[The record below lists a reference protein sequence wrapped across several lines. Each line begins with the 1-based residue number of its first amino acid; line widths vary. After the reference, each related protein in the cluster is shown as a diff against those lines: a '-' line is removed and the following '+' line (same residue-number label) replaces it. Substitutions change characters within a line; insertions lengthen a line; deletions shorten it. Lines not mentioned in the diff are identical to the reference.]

1 MLKRREFIL
10 GAAAGMLLV
19 SAATMGGFVRW
30 PEGSLTDPL
39 RIRPTPGAGRTAFA
53 PPPGAPLSFSA
64 IFEQVAPAVVQIDV
78 RTRVA
83 RRGVRIPGIPF
94 EVQPPE
100 GQQQGEGPLAAGTG
114 SGFFISPDG
123 YIVTNNHVVE
133 NAEEIVVR
141 LADDRRLR
149 ARLVG
154 RDESTDLAV
163 IKVEGDRFAY
173 VSFDD
178 AAEPRVGDWVIAVG
192 NPFGLGGTAT
202 AGIVSAKSRDLRDQ
216 SSSAY
221 VDYIQIDAAIN
232 QGNSGGPTFDVQGR
246 VIGVNTA
253 IFSPTGYSVGIGFA
267 IPADT
272 AKTITDRLMRGER
285 IERGYLGVTI
295 GDLEP
300 FREAL
305 RLPAGTRGAL
315 INEVTPGGPAARGG
329 LRSGDI
335 VLSLNGEPLD
345 GSVELTR
352 GVGAARV
359 GQELKLQVLR
369 GDRRVEITVRAAR
382 RPSEAELNA
391 QPDTPTS
398 APGRQGQ
405 PLPGTEVA
413 GLILNPMSAD
423 LRRRYGIPASVQG
436 VVVTGV
442 AQGGDGRF
450 FPGVVI
456 QRAGLNP
463 AAQPSDLAEEVQ
475 RARRAGS
482 NTVFLQV
489 WASTDGTAPV
499 VMDLPRER

>member
-19 SAATMGGFVRW
+19 SAATMGGLVRW

-39 RIRPTPGAGRTAFA
+39 RIRPSPGAGRTAFA
-53 PPPGAPLSFSA
+53 PPPGAPLSFAA

-83 RRGVRIPGIPF
+83 QRGVRIPGIPF
-94 EVQPPE
+94 EVQPPQ
-100 GQQQGEGPLAAGTG
+100 GQEQGDGPLAAGTG

-173 VSFDD
+173 VSFED
-178 AAEPRVGDWVIAVG
+178 AAEPKVGDWVIAVG

-305 RLPAGTRGAL
+305 RLPTGTRGAL
-315 INEVTPGGPAARGG
+315 INEVTPGGPAERGG

-335 VLSLNGEPLD
+335 VLSLNGEALD

-352 GVGAARV
+352 RVGAARV

-391 QPDTPTS
+391 APDRP
-398 APGRQGQ
+398 AGPGRAGE
-405 PLPGTEVA
+405 PLPGTEAA

-442 AQGGDGRF
+442 AQGGDRRF

-456 QRAGLNP
+456 QRAGLGP
-463 AAQPSDLAEEVQ
+463 AARASDVADEAQ
-475 RARRAGS
+475 RARRAG
-482 NTVFLQV
+482 TGQIFLQV
-489 WASTDGTAPV
+489 WTAQDGTQPV
-499 VMDLPRER
+499 IMDLPRER